1 MGVASMSRSEAP
13 RGGVDGSPRSRRP
26 ARAPRIESQG
36 LGPGLRELGRER
48 ISGIQRAR
56 ILRGMAEVACERG
69 IESTTVAHVVARAG
83 VSRRTFYDLFD
94 DLHDCFLATFED
106 AVARAAV
113 RVLPAFQSEER
124 WVDGVRAGLL
134 ELLLFFDEEQQLAR
148 VCVVQALAGGPGVL
162 VRRTEILGVLTGV
175 IDRGA
180 DGARGRQLP
189 PPLTGEGVVGAVFAV
204 VHARLLHDDRRLE
217 SPRPRS
223 GAGSRDGARR
233 SWRTAAGGSDRVA
246 LSELL
251 GSLMAMIVLP
261 YLGPAAARR
270 ELGRP
275 APKVSKPAPKADE
288 AAGRFE
294 GLGMRLTY
302 RTLKVLA
309 VIAEHPG
316 VSNRRL
322 AGEAGIVD
330 AGQASKLLQ
339 RLERL
344 DLIENTGQGHTK
356 GASNAW
362 TLTPKGA
369 ALQAPLDV

>member
-1 MGVASMSRSEAP
+1 
-13 RGGVDGSPRSRRP
+13 
-26 ARAPRIESQG
+26 
-36 LGPGLRELGRER
+36 
-48 ISGIQRAR
+48 
-56 ILRGMAEVACERG
+56 MAEVACERG
-69 IESTTVAHVVARAG
+69 IESATVAHVVARAG

-94 DLHDCFLATFED
+94 DLHDCFLATFDD
-106 AVARAAV
+106 AVARATA
-113 RVLPAFQSEER
+113 RVLSAFGGER

-134 ELLLFFDEEQQLAR
+134 ELLVFFDEEPQLAR

-162 VRRTEILGVLTGV
+162 ARRTEILGVLTAV
-175 IDRGA
+175 VDRGA
-180 DGARGRQLP
+180 LGTRGRQFP
-189 PPLTGEGVVGAVFAV
+189 PPLTGEGVVGAVLAV
-204 VHARLLHDDRRLE
+204 VHARLLQD
-217 SPRPRS
+217 
-223 GAGSRDGARR
+223 
-233 SWRTAAGGSDRVA
+233 DRVA
-246 LSELL
+246 LSGLL

-261 YLGPAAARR
+261 YQGPAAARR

-275 APKVSKPAPKADE
+275 TPSVPKPAPRLDE
-288 AAGRFE
+288 SAGRFE

-344 DLIENTGQGHTK
+344 GLIENTGEGHTK

-362 TLTPKGA
+362 ALTPKGA

>member
-1 MGVASMSRSEAP
+1 
-13 RGGVDGSPRSRRP
+13 
-26 ARAPRIESQG
+26 
-36 LGPGLRELGRER
+36 
-48 ISGIQRAR
+48 
-56 ILRGMAEVACERG
+56 MAEVACERG

-94 DLHDCFLATFED
+94 GLHDCFLATFDD
-106 AVARAAV
+106 AAARATV
-113 RVLPAFQSEER
+113 RVVPAFQGEQR
-124 WVDGVRAGLL
+124 WVDRVRAGLL
-134 ELLLFFDEEQQLAR
+134 ELLIFFDEEPQLAR

-180 DGARGRQLP
+180 DGARGSQLL
-189 PPLTGEGVVGAVFAV
+189 PPLTAEGVVGAVFAV
-204 VHARLLHDDRRLE
+204 MHARLLHDDHRLE
-217 SPRPRS
+217 SARRRS
-223 GAGSRDGARR
+223 STGSRDGARAGM
-233 SWRTAAGGSDRVA
+233 STAAGGSDRMA

-275 APKVSKPAPKADE
+275 APLVPKPAPQSDD

-294 GLGMRLTY
+294 GLGIRLTY

-316 VSNRRL
+316 VSNRIL
-322 AGEAGIVD
+322 AGKAGIID

-339 RLERL
+339 RLQRL
-344 DLIENTGQGHTK
+344 GLIENTGEGHTK

-362 TLTPKGA
+362 TLTAKGA

>member
-1 MGVASMSRSEAP
+1 MQRPLGVEPRGSAPKEGVSGLGVASMSRSEASLGGVGGSP
-13 RGGVDGSPRSRRP
+13 RGGGTGSPLGRRP
-26 ARAPRIESQG
+26 ARAQRMESQG

-56 ILRGMAEVACERG
+56 ILGGMAEVACERG

-94 DLHDCFLATFED
+94 DLHDCFLATFDD
-106 AVARAAV
+106 AVARASV
-113 RVLPAFQSEER
+113 RVLPVFEGEER

-134 ELLLFFDEEQQLAR
+134 ELLVFFDEEPQLAR

-162 VRRTEILGVLTGV
+162 ARRTEILHTLTRV
-175 IDRGA
+175 VDRGA
-180 DGARGRQLP
+180 VDGRGRQLP
-189 PPLTGEGVVGAVFAV
+189 PPLTGEGVVGAVLAV
-204 VHARLLHDDRRLE
+204 VHARLLQH
-217 SPRPRS
+217 
-223 GAGSRDGARR
+223 
-233 SWRTAAGGSDRVA
+233 DRVA
-246 LSELL
+246 LSGLL

-261 YLGPAAARR
+261 YQGPAAARR

-275 APKVSKPAPKADE
+275 TPSVPKPAPRLDE
-288 AAGRFE
+288 SAGRFE

-344 DLIENTGQGHTK
+344 GLIENTGQGHTK